1 MASPTLKFSL
11 NSVPLTTPLRRTM
24 KGDTQLGVPA
34 LPKCWKTPPRIVVP
48 GLSAG
53 PSGPLIP
60 MKPPFWPSMTAPARR
75 SSVGNFWP
83 VRIVPDNRYSPLA
96 KQKVVP
102 RGLDS
107 IRACRSVPGRTCTPR
122 QVGEDEDGEGGDE
135 DGEVVQL
142 GMRTASAQ
150 SSATRC
156 FVRDK
161 PGTRGDE
168 WVAALPVNPPS

>member
-24 KGDTQLGVPA
+24 KGDTQLGAPA

-48 GLSAG
+48 ALLAG

-75 SSVGNFWP
+75 SSVGNFRF
-83 VRIVPDNRYSPLA
+83 VQIVPDKRYSPFA

-122 QVGEDEDGEGGDE
+122 QVDGGDE
-135 DGEVVQL
+135 DCEVVQL
-142 GMRTASAQ
+142 GMRTASIQ

-156 FVRDK
+156 FV
-161 PGTRGDE
+161 
-168 WVAALPVNPPS
+168 

>member
-1 MASPTLKFSL
+1 MVSPALKLSL

-24 KGDTQLGVPA
+24 RGDTQIGALA
-34 LPKCWKTPPRIVVP
+34 LPKRWKTPPRIVVP

-60 MKPPFWPSMTAPARR
+60 TKPPFWPSMTAPARR
-75 SSVGNFWP
+75 SSVGNFCP
-83 VRIVPDNRYSPLA
+83 VWIVPDKRYSPFA

-122 QVGEDEDGEGGDE
+122 QVDVDDEGGE
-135 DGEVVQL
+135 EVCEVVQL

-150 SSATRC
+150 SSAARC
-156 FVRDK
+156 FVRAE
-161 PGTRGDE
+161 PGTRGDGR
-168 WVAALPVNPPS
+168 V